1 MGLTPPHLR
10 GQIFLSILGV
20 VIRIGLVCFN
30 SLFLSLDHWRSTQ
43 AGVRDRER
51 SLSLSFPACLLT
63 PRITGRLVT
72 IKSFGRSSQAGV
84 RDRERNLSLSFFLPV
99 YLPLGPM
106 ADQWHNPIWN
116 YSQYIGYFTP
126 NRILTFTFS

>member
-43 AGVRDRER
+43 AGVRDREI

-84 RDRERNLSLSFFLPV
+84 RDRERSLALSFPACLLTPRITGR
-99 YLPLGPM
+99 LMTLNHLGEVLRQ
-106 ADQWHNPIWN
+106 A
-116 YSQYIGYFTP
+116 
-126 NRILTFTFS
+126 